1 MSVFAGALHFLRRSI
16 ALKLTLTL
24 VGFVAVTLLAAGL
37 YLNRAL
43 ERFAVDTLEAR
54 LASTGR
60 LLRDD
65 AQALLARGA
74 HAAELRA
81 WAVRVARPTR
91 SRVTVIAADGRVLGD
106 SEVAVEDL
114 PRVENHAGR
123 PEVRAALAGRIGRD
137 LRTSA
142 TIDVP
147 LLYVAL
153 PIDDGGRVVGVL
165 RLALPLAVVTASYA
179 TIHRVMLAGGLVAL
193 VVACAIG
200 LFVARRVTSP
210 VVRSEERRVGKEC
223 RSRWSPYH

>member
-1 MSVFAGALHFLRRSI
+1 MSVFGGALHFLRRSI

-60 LLRDD
+60 LLHDD
-65 AQALLARGA
+65 ARALLARGA
-74 HAAELRA
+74 HAVELRA

-106 SEVAVEDL
+106 SEVVVEDL

-123 PEVRAALAGRIGRD
+123 PE
-137 LRTSA
+137 
-142 TIDVP
+142 
-147 LLYVAL
+147 
-153 PIDDGGRVVGVL
+153 
-165 RLALPLAVVTASYA
+165 
-179 TIHRVMLAGGLVAL
+179 
-193 VVACAIG
+193 
-200 LFVARRVTSP
+200 
-210 VVRSEERRVGKEC
+210 VRSEERRVGKEC

>member
-1 MSVFAGALHFLRRSI
+1 MSVFGSALHFLRRSI
-16 ALKLTLTL
+16 ARKLTLTL
-24 VGFVAVTLLAAGL
+24 VGFVAITLLAAGL

-91 SRVTVIAADGRVLGD
+91 SRVTVIAVDGRVLGD

-123 PEVRAALAGRIGRD
+123 RRGRWRTPRRAPRA
-137 LRTSA
+137 
-142 TIDVP
+142 P
-147 LLYVAL
+147 
-153 PIDDGGRVVGVL
+153 
-165 RLALPLAVVTASYA
+165 
-179 TIHRVMLAGGLVAL
+179 
-193 VVACAIG
+193 
-200 LFVARRVTSP
+200 RRA
-210 VVRSEERRVGKEC
+210 
-223 RSRWSPYH
+223 